1 MPLIDCPECSNQ
13 VSDLAE
19 SCPRCGYALDID
31 APDLEAK
38 IKYKAKTG
46 SGGCLI
52 ALIGIACFFYYFPI
66 GIIVGIVLILI
77 GNDWASYF
85 ACGNC
90 GNEVKKDSKLCP
102 SCHATLKKRGLFGF

>member
-1 MPLIDCPECSNQ
+1 MPLVDCPECSNQ
-13 VSDLAE
+13 ISDLAE
-19 SCPRCGYALDID
+19 SCPHCGYALGRD

-52 ALIGIACFFYYFPI
+52 ALIGLVCLFYFPI
-66 GIIVGIVLILI
+66 GTIIGILLILI
-77 GNDWASYF
+77 GNSWASYY

-90 GNEVKKDSKLCP
+90 GNEVKNDATLCP
-102 SCHATLKKRGLFGF
+102 GCHAKLRKRRLFGI